1 MPRVKRSE
9 SPYKPLLVLIGG
21 YLSVNE
27 KRLEDVL
34 HCSWGKAHARLKD
47 PATFTLQELR
57 TIARSL
63 GIPIEELRAAI
74 PY

>member
-21 YLSVNE
+21 HLTANE

-34 HCSWGKAHARLKD
+34 HCSYGKAHARMKD
-47 PATFTLQELR
+47 PSTFTIEELR
-57 TIARSL
+57 TICRSL
-63 GIPIEELRAAI
+63 GIPIEELRQAI
-74 PY
+74 MY